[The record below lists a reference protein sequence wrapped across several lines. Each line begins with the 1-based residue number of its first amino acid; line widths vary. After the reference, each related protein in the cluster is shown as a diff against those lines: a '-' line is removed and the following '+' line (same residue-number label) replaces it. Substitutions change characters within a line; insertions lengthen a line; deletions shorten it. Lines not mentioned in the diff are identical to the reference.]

1 MSSNN
6 ILVTFEDLTSMA
18 SRLQAEGAA
27 IATQLDSL
35 LDQVHAMVDSGWRG
49 QAAGAFGG
57 LYANATQGWKEV
69 ETALI
74 GMADLLRNI
83 GNQYQEQESTI
94 AASLAG

>member
-1 MSSNN
+1 MTSTN
-6 ILVTFEDLTSMA
+6 ILVTFEDITAMA
-18 SRLQAEGAA
+18 SRLQAEGGA

-35 LDQVHAMVDSGWRG
+35 LGSVQAMVESGWRG
-49 QAAGAFGG
+49 HAAGAFGG